1 MLCVLI
7 SVLGL
12 LPYFPSSNFADSLFP
27 GNQTSNPRK
36 RKVGICGF
44 HFPDKPKDMKFSSC
58 FTNCFS
64 HPSETTIININ
75 IQEPHG
81 ENDENFTVFSYSEL
95 ALATRG
101 FSAANKI
108 GEGAFGCV
116 YKGLLA
122 NGSIVAVKMLS
133 IELES
138 MRGEREFVSEISALT
153 TLKHDNLVT
162 LKGCCVDGATRLLVY
177 NYMENNSLAQILL
190 GGEKNRIKL
199 GWEARRAI
207 SLGVARGLAYLHEE
221 VKPRIVHRDIKAS
234 NILLDQNLI
243 PKVSDF
249 GLSRILRDNASH
261 ISTHVAGTLG
271 YIAPEYAFSGRLT
284 RKTDVYSFGVLLLE
298 IISGQTVVDFDL
310 EHGEHYLVQKAWELY
325 RDNRILQLVDP
336 TVGLNY
342 PQEDAIRFIKVG
354 LLCVQEKARLRPEMS
369 TALKML
375 SNDVDIERVQ
385 ISQPG
390 LVADLMNIKLGQK
403 TTFHSLYTKASNLEN
418 TPSPLSSCS

>member
-1 MLCVLI
+1 
-7 SVLGL
+7 
-12 LPYFPSSNFADSLFP
+12 
-27 GNQTSNPRK
+27 
-36 RKVGICGF
+36 
-44 HFPDKPKDMKFSSC
+44 MKFGSC
-58 FTNCFS
+58 FSNCFS
-64 HPSETTIININ
+64 PPSETAIINVN
-75 IQEPHG
+75 QQDPQG
-81 ENDENFTVFSYSEL
+81 ENDENFTVFSYNEL
-95 ALATRG
+95 KLATRG
-101 FSAANKI
+101 FSTANKI

-116 YKGLLA
+116 YKGLHA

-138 MRGEREFVSEISALT
+138 MRGEREFVSEISTLT
-153 TLKHDNLVT
+153 NLKHENLVT
-162 LKGCCVDGATRLLVY
+162 LKGCCVDGAKRLLVY

-190 GGEKNRIKL
+190 GGEQNRIKL
-199 GWEARRAI
+199 DWEARREI

-221 VKPRIVHRDIKAS
+221 VKPHIVHRDIKSS

-249 GLSRILRDNASH
+249 GLSRILRDDVSH

-271 YIAPEYAFSGRLT
+271 YLAPEYAFSGRLT

-298 IISGQTVVDFDL
+298 IISGKTVVDFDL

-325 RDNRILQLVDP
+325 RDNRILKLVDP
-336 TVGLNY
+336 IVGMNY
-342 PQEDAIRFIKVG
+342 PEEEAVRFIKVG

-369 TALKML
+369 LALKML
-375 SNDVDIERVQ
+375 SNDVDMELDQ

-403 TTFHSLYTKASNLEN
+403 TMTLHSLYSKASNLES